1 MKQQLECLGVDI
13 RMKLKNIEL
22 PMEQIKAFCDRWQVI
37 EFALFGSILGDD
49 FRPDSDIDVLITF
62 SPTAKRGLTE
72 TLQMRDELQ
81 AIFDRKVDLI
91 VKAAIERSENWLRRK
106 NIGISRNHL
115 CRVIKN
121 PLSTSRTPS
130 NAFCA
135 TQMGSVNRT

>member
-1 MKQQLECLGVDI
+1 MT
-13 RMKLKNIEL
+13 MTAIEL
-22 PMEQIKAFCDRWQVI
+22 PMEKIQEFCHKWQVT
-37 EFALFGSILGDD
+37 EFALFGSVLRDD

-106 NIGISRNHL
+106 NILESAQTIYAS
-115 CRVIKN
+115 
-121 PLSTSRTPS
+121 
-130 NAFCA
+130 
-135 TQMGSVNRT
+135 